1 MPNFVGVSA
10 KTLLIKCVATGYFD
24 GYYRNICSEKLSLM
38 LKVSNLISTFKYAV
52 PLCDTSD
59 GSDEDSL
66 RRLGKILHLSKS
78 RSLIVKCDE
87 PRFVKLGTKVCDSKL
102 KEIGKV
108 LDLFGPVTSPYVAVR
123 PTTSSPAKFVHRIV
137 YSFD

>member
-1 MPNFVGVSA
+1 M
-10 KTLLIKCVATGYFD
+10 
-24 GYYRNICSEKLSLM
+24 
-38 LKVSNLISTFKYAV
+38 STFKYAV
-52 PLCDTSD
+52 ALSKPHG

-66 RRLGKILHLSKS
+66 RRLGKILHFSSS

-87 PRFVKLGTKVCDSKL
+87 PRFVKLGTKICDSKL

-108 LDLFGPVTSPYVAVR
+108 QDLFGPVTAPYFAIRPAV
-123 PTTSSPAKFVHRIV
+123 SSPAKFVHRIV

>member
-1 MPNFVGVSA
+1 LQFKDLTP
-10 KTLLIKCVATGYFD
+10 
-24 GYYRNICSEKLSLM
+24 
-38 LKVSNLISTFKYAV
+38 ISTFKYAV
-52 PLCDTSD
+52 ALSKSNG
-59 GSDEDSL
+59 GSDEENL

-87 PRFVKLGTKVCDSKL
+87 PRFVKVGTKVCDSKL

-108 LDLFGPVTSPYVAVR
+108 QDLFGPVTSPYVSVR
-123 PTTSSPAKFVHRIV
+123 PTVSSPAKVVHRIV